1 MAAQNL
7 DTTWIDDYEDIEKK
21 YEMFYKENI
30 SSMNVIM
37 IYVNNRLEIE
47 KISQR
52 DLELKS
58 YNVVS
63 KDEILEIINSHS
75 CVGNIKY
82 RLLSLLTYNINITHN
97 ELKGFLNSDLNT
109 SNKDGFL
116 HSLSTLQD
124 IRLNP
129 SIQLFNDINS
139 VIIVYYE
146 KPEPVKINQKEGKTK
161 HNTTKKIFINTRTV
175 SNKQKKTKR
184 HYQIAF
190 IFNYK
195 TT

>member
-1 MAAQNL
+1 MAAQSL

-37 IYVNNRLEIE
+37 IYVNSRLEIE
-47 KISQR
+47 KISKR

-63 KDEILEIINSHS
+63 KDEILEMINSHS
-75 CVGNIKY
+75 CVGDIKY
-82 RLLSLLTYNINITHN
+82 KLLSLLTYNINIAHN
-97 ELKGFLNSDLNT
+97 ELKGFLE
-109 SNKDGFL
+109 SNLDNPSKDEFL
-116 HSLSTLQD
+116 HSLSTLED
-124 IRLNP
+124 IMLVP
-129 SIQLFNDINS
+129 SIQLFHDINS
-139 VIIVYYE
+139 IVIVYYE
-146 KPEPVKINQKEGKTK
+146 KSDPIKPKPKEAKTK

-184 HYQIAF
+184 HY
-190 IFNYK
+190 
-195 TT
+195 